1 MSIAFI
7 LGEYP
12 SVSESFIRNEII
24 ELRKR
29 GLQIIIL
36 AIKKGVGANNENEVI
51 YDGNLMASTTLLA
64 HFYYIFKHGHSYFK
78 ALSSIL
84 FSGKRSI
91 IQRGRAL
98 KNFSKSIYFLFRLR
112 KTDCTH
118 LHAHFLSQPASI
130 AMMMASISGLKFSCS
145 AHAHDIYTTP
155 VSDLK
160 EKLKRSL
167 FTVTCTRF
175 NRDFL
180 SNLSK
185 EDQKLYHIY
194 HGIDFSKWPQ
204 KRFGT
209 TFSEVNELHILCVGR
224 LVEKKG
230 IIYLLK
236 AILELKQRGFQV
248 KCNIVGDGPLF
259 GMLSNFIIE
268 HHLENEIN
276 LAGALSADLV
286 TPFYENADLFVLPC
300 IEMNNGDKDGLPN
313 VLLEALATGIP
324 VITTPVSAI
333 PELIEHQ
340 LTGLLVPQQD
350 YLSIAEAIIRLKGDQ
365 ELYNRLIANGRK
377 KVEAFDIKVSTGQLF
392 DVFQNYV
399 HGQ

>member
-12 SVSESFIRNEII
+12 SVSESFIRNEIF

-29 GLQIIIL
+29 GIQIIML
-36 AIKKGVGANNENEVI
+36 AIKKGVGADNENEVI
-51 YDGNLMASTTLLA
+51 YDGNLIASTKLLA
-64 HFYYIFKHGHSYFK
+64 HFYYIFRHSRSYFK
-78 ALSSIL
+78 ALGRIL

-91 IQRGRAL
+91 IQRGRDL

-112 KTDCTH
+112 KTDCMH

-130 AMMMASISGLKFSCS
+130 AMMMSSISGLKFSCS

-155 VSDLK
+155 ISDLK

-175 NRDFL
+175 NKDFL

-185 EDQKLYHIY
+185 EDRKLHHVY

-204 KRFGT
+204 KKFGA
-209 TFSEVNELHILCVGR
+209 TFSEAAELHILCVGR

-248 KCNIVGDGPLF
+248 RCNIVGDGPLS
-259 GMLSNFIIE
+259 GILNDFITD

-286 TPFYENADLFVLPC
+286 VPFYEKADLFVLPC

-333 PELIEHQ
+333 PELIEHH
-340 LTGLLVPQQD
+340 LTGLLVPEHD
-350 YLSIAEAIIRLKGDQ
+350 YLSIAEAIIRLRADQ

-377 KVEAFDIKVSTGQLF
+377 KVEAFDIKVSTGELF
-392 DVFQNYV
+392 DVFQSYV
-399 HGQ
+399 GGK